1 MGLVFALIIAIALL
15 LIKLNTERWDT
26 ILHNKAE
33 TRNSNKYT
41 QSKIFSIA
49 ATSFFV
55 NVYALILDSIALY
68 MIVNEH
74 VVINE
79 HYVHALPYY
88 VTAIDIVGALFW
100 IGCWIASLI
109 SYCLKD
115 ISDNTEYPCS
125 RCCKKLK
132 KQEYMCL
139 ALSTLGPVIS
149 LLVHIPYIA
158 IAYLNDASYATSMFI
173 YYTVTVFVV
182 FGTLDL
188 TYGTCQGAIIN
199 AKFGDREERGC
210 YHCCPEGETK
220 RRRIFIVI
228 IPLFTLLILVFAG
241 MITAAL
247 VIIPISKA
255 FSDVPNR
262 LLGFYQTAIVLVGAY
277 LIYLKFFKK
286 KPTLDLVVKERKQFI
301 PTDTIDSPE
310 KWDQLSRD
318 EKVEQFYTRFV
329 DIIANYPIN
338 VLNGRG
344 HQANQE
350 GNEEN
355 RGGAPANGIQE
366 DGEDEGN
373 EENGGGAPA
382 NGIQED
388 GEDEGNEENGGGA
401 PANGIQEDGEDGNG
415 NRRND
420 GVSGGGGTVG
430 EGDGANERGSGA
442 NKKAGE
448 ERGRIT
454 KITERAN
461 GGARGG
467 VAISAGSENGRAVGA
482 NEKSGEKTP
491 LLKK

>member
-15 LIKLNTERWDT
+15 LIKLNTKRWDT

-33 TRNSNKYT
+33 TRKANKYT

-55 NVYALILDSIALY
+55 NVYALILDSIAL
-68 MIVNEH
+68 NTNKH

-79 HYVHALPYY
+79 HYVNALPYY
-88 VTAIDIVGALFW
+88 VTVVDIVGAFFW
-100 IGCWIASLI
+100 MGCWIVSLI
-109 SYCLKD
+109 SFCLKD
-115 ISDNTEYPCS
+115 IHDNAEYPCS
-125 RCCKKLK
+125 WCCKKG
-132 KQEYMCL
+132 QEYMCL
-139 ALSTLGPVIS
+139 ALSTLGPLIS
-149 LLVHIPYIA
+149 LVVHIPYIA
-158 IAYLNDASYATSMFI
+158 IAYLNDASYATSIFI

-220 RRRIFIVI
+220 RRYVFMVI
-228 IPLFTLLILVFAG
+228 IPLFTLLILIFAA

-277 LIYLKFFKK
+277 LVYLKFFKK

-301 PTDTIDSPE
+301 PTDTVDSPE

-329 DIIANYPIN
+329 DIIANYPTGEPIN
-338 VLNGRG
+338 PPNRRGNGANNGAANDRG
-344 HQANQE
+344 GEANRE
-350 GNEEN
+350 DGGVN
-355 RGGAPANGIQE
+355 RGDNGA
-366 DGEDEGN
+366 
-373 EENGGGAPA
+373 NGGGAA
-382 NGIQED
+382 NGRCGRANRED
-388 GEDEGNEENGGGA
+388 GGINRGGNGANGGGA
-401 PANGIQEDGEDGNG
+401 ANGRGGRASREDGGINRVDGGVNRGG
-415 NRRND
+415 N
-420 GVSGGGGTVG
+420 
-430 EGDGANERGSGA
+430 GANERVNGA
-442 NKKAGE
+442 ND
-448 ERGRIT
+448 
-454 KITERAN
+454 
-461 GGARGG
+461 GATG
-467 VAISAGSENGRAVGA
+467 SAG
-482 NEKSGEKTP
+482 
-491 LLKK
+491 